1 MSINKKYI
9 KFGLRADKNL
19 SDLSNSD
26 LGISNILNDIS
37 SNLNKDGQKTGF
49 GLEDIGPLRGLR
61 NTGALA
67 RNVAFGSELESGTPD
82 GQSNDLA
89 DLSGS
94 EVQFIVSTLTELTTS
109 PGQKLNIE
117 PMLTMQDYID
127 NSKSILGDPPW
138 LSGGNGPLC
147 EFVPSDRINPAVIT
161 KDITGDSAAGA
172 VGSLLNTQIFSTSTS
187 ESDDYGDIIKGE
199 DFWDNGQFSFPGKLH
214 PTFRNKFGLIQWT
227 GYITETPAQSWESSG
242 LFMIEEETSTAD
254 QYNKLKSVFASSSTI
269 GNLIWPVAGEEEII
283 TVSTATVGFNEI
295 SRYVC
300 QRMKVSLPGSDTVI
314 GKVLFVDNERG
325 ECDVLIETGESLDVS
340 TTASGGSTIGV
351 AGLVFSFDIGS
362 VETISANSLI
372 SKGQRLGDRTKMRYT
387 LWFPSLTGNE
397 IYPNKMFR
405 EISGSTALNLP
416 FSAFYST
423 SDIETSPP
431 TYSHRYFQ
439 ENKGGIINQRVESG
453 KKLQVNNSVHITY
466 TPQDRI
472 AKVLATAVGAESL
485 GTHLLDTKQ
494 ILIQENGGRLYCKK
508 EWDECSVGDW
518 ITFKINSSTTSA
530 LNYCVSYQIEEIS
543 GPYAFVDPSINDM
556 PELKVVNTVKPAPIL
571 AIVFKNSGLVG
582 NFCQTRTNTLTEL
595 VLPGTAME
603 SGKRYRIK
611 TVSTTSSGF
620 TGAGASGNSQNIIF
634 ISNTSA
640 YTGDGTV
647 VLEADSVIKGN
658 LHSVHSKADSLL
670 SIAATEIVEGSRYKI
685 TDLSGTTQ
693 LQWHTAAGTTSGT
706 DYVIGDTFTASGV
719 GAGTGKVRLYTVLP
733 PMERIIR
740 GNIYFSA
747 YLITV
752 GLAIDDGSF
761 VVGTDYKIT
770 TLGSTDWNTVAGTIG
785 VAYAVGHKFKAESVG
800 VASTGGQATAKA
812 TRGLARPEKL
822 NSYLSIENNSI
833 NATIGQRY
841 VISNLG
847 VDDVDVQ
854 SDWNTVAGT
863 SSATYAVG
871 DIITVAANLAPAQ
884 NLFDTAHSTR
894 KMVLHGLNANAR
906 QVSSQN
912 YYENPTSFY
921 DDAARTNIT
930 AVYSS
935 TGLED
940 QSQSSKCGGVIGKIV
955 KAFEIANV
963 VPSATVSPNNDPIRT
978 AVITLDSVEGIQV
991 GDGIHHPNFTTPNT
1005 SAGKID
1011 NVDMVAKKIRV
1022 VASSSTISGARIT
1035 QPYAPTEEYN
1045 LPVNS
1050 TIAIIGASVSV
1061 ANAATG
1067 KLDACVIPLDTAP
1080 PFAGTG
1086 DGLATPTGDDLEIY
1100 NSTLSFSE
1108 LNLVVNDDKID
1119 SENSD
1124 VVVDSHFKIKHGSD
1138 TYKMLIK
1145 T

>member
-1 MSINKKYI
+1 MSVNKKYI

-37 SNLNKDGQKTGF
+37 SNLNTDGQKTGF

-138 LSGGNGPLC
+138 LSGGDGPLC
-147 EFVPSDRINPAVIT
+147 EFVPSDRIKTTIT
-161 KDITGDSAAGA
+161 SAITGDSDTDAI
-172 VGSLLNTQIFSTSTS
+172 GSLSNTEIFSTSTS

-199 DFWDNGQFSFPGKLH
+199 DFWDNAQFSFPGKLH

-254 QYNKLKSVFASSSTI
+254 QYNKLKCVFASSSTI
-269 GNLIWPVAGEEEII
+269 VDLIWPVASAGELIR
-283 TVSTATVGFNEI
+283 VSTATVEFNEI

-300 QRMKVSLPGSDTVI
+300 ERMKVRLPGTTTVI
-314 GKVLFVDNERG
+314 GKVVSVNNERG
-325 ECDVLIETGESLDVS
+325 ECDVLMESDQSLAVS
-340 TTASGGSTIGV
+340 TTASGGSTIGGV
-351 AGLVFSFDIGS
+351 GLDFFFDIGS
-362 VETISANSLI
+362 EETISAISII

-387 LWFPSLTGNE
+387 LWFPSLTGDE

-405 EISGSTALNLP
+405 EISGNTALNLP

-423 SDIETSPP
+423 SEIVSISP

-439 ENKGGIINQRVESG
+439 ENKGGIINQRAESG

-466 TPQDRI
+466 APQDRI
-472 AKVLATAVGAESL
+472 AKVLATAVGAESG

-518 ITFKINSSTTSA
+518 ITFKINSPT

-543 GPYAFVDPSINDM
+543 GVYAFVDPSINDM
-556 PELKVVNTVKPAPIL
+556 PELKVVNNVKPAPIL

-611 TVSTTSSGF
+611 TVSTTSPGF
-620 TGAGASGNSQNIIF
+620 TDAGASGNSQNTIF

-693 LQWHTAAGTTSGT
+693 LQWHAAAGTTSGT

-719 GAGTGKVRLYTVLP
+719 GVGTGKVRLYPVLP

-752 GLAIDDGSF
+752 GSVIDDGSF

-812 TRGLARPEKL
+812 TRGLARPERL
-822 NSYLSIENNSI
+822 NDYLGVENTSI
-833 NATIGQRY
+833 NATIGQTY
-841 VISNLG
+841 TISNLG
-847 VDDVDVQ
+847 VDDADVQ
-854 SDWNTVAGT
+854 SDWNTVVGT
-863 SSATYAVG
+863 PSATYAVG

-894 KMVLHGLNANAR
+894 KMVLYGLNANAR
-906 QVSSQN
+906 EVSSQN

-921 DDAARTNIT
+921 DAAARTFIT

-955 KAFEIANV
+955 KAFEIADV
-963 VPSATVSPNNDPIRT
+963 VPAGTVAPNNDPIRT

-991 GDGIHHPNFTTPNT
+991 GDGIHHPNFTTT

-1011 NVDMVAKKIRV
+1011 VVDLVAKKIRV

-1035 QPYAPTEEYN
+1035 QPYAPTEESN

-1067 KLDACVIPLDTAP
+1067 NLDACVIPLDTAP

-1119 SENSD
+1119 SEDSD